1 MANDSGNKSGKD
13 GYDLNVEYPK
23 VLFIHSNPLVEG
35 VPLLDYLEEESIIR
49 KCCIDSKLAIRFSSE
64 VGTVKALSSSLI
76 HGANIIHYSGKMNQF
91 SCMKTLHFS
100 CMKTLH
106 YSLTLTNHIYRPWR
120 S

>member
-1 MANDSGNKSGKD
+1 MANESEFHKTRNSISESNS
-13 GYDLNVEYPK
+13 DLPK

-35 VPLLDYLEEESIIR
+35 VPLLDYLEEEAIIK

-76 HGANIIHYSGKMNQF
+76 HGANIIHYSGMIQIF
-91 SCMKTLHFS
+91 T
-100 CMKTLH
+100 
-106 YSLTLTNHIYRPWR
+106 YSAVYNLNYRSWG